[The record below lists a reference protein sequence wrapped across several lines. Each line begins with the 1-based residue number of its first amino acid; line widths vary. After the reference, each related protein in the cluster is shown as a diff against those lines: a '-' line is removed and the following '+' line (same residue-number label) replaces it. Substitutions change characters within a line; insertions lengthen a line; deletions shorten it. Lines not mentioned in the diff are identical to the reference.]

1 MKFPSALMA
10 VLFAALTA
18 GQSAAREGDAG
29 LGWTAYRNER
39 YGFSLQY
46 PADIFSVER
55 TSEAGDGAVF
65 ATADGQ
71 AKLLVGALPNEARQ
85 SAASYQEYVQRNSY
99 SGFAIDYR
107 PLGTNWFVLS
117 GDGNG
122 QTVYEKVMFSCEGR
136 LINSFALIYPT
147 ADKRRF
153 DAIVEGIQATFRP
166 GPNCEGLP
174 GRSTGRREARLPR
187 GPRSAFAD
195 RIARQRGHDVIVV
208 LRRTTPPYDRRVVR
222 GYVSR

>member
-1 MKFPSALMA
+1 MKFPSVLLAVLLSALM
-10 VLFAALTA
+10 A
-18 GQSAAREGDAG
+18 GQSAAREGNET

-46 PADIFSVER
+46 PADIFAVER

-65 ATADGQ
+65 ATTDGQ
-71 AKLLVGALPNEARQ
+71 AKLLVGALPNKARQ
-85 SAASYQEYVQRNSY
+85 SVASYQDYVQRNSY
-99 SGFAIDYR
+99 AGFAIDYR
-107 PLGTNWFVLS
+107 PLGSNWFVLS

-122 QTVYEKVMFSCEGR
+122 QTVYEKVMFSCDER

-174 GRSTGRREARLPR
+174 GRSASRREAQLPR

-208 LRRTTPPYDRRVVR
+208 LRRTTPPYDRRMVR

>member
-1 MKFPSALMA
+1 MKFPSIVMAALF
-10 VLFAALTA
+10 VVLTA
-18 GQSAAREGDAG
+18 GQSASREGND
-29 LGWTAYRNER
+29 GWTSYRNER

-46 PADIFSVER
+46 PADIFATER
-55 TSEAGDGAVF
+55 ASEAGDGAVF

-71 AKLLVGALPNEARQ
+71 AKLLVGALPNEDRQ
-85 SAASYQEYVQRNSY
+85 SVASYQDYVQRNSY
-99 SGFAIDYR
+99 AGFAIDYR
-107 PLGTNWFVLS
+107 PRGSNWFVLS
-117 GDGNG
+117 GDSNG
-122 QTVYEKVMFSCEGR
+122 QTFYEKVMLSCDGR

-153 DAIVEGIQATFRP
+153 DAVIEGIQATFLP

-174 GRSTGRREARLPR
+174 GRPASRREAQLPR

-195 RIARQRGHDVIVV
+195 RIARQRGHHVIVV
-208 LRRTTPPYDRRVVR
+208 LRRTTPPYDRRTVR

>member
-1 MKFPSALMA
+1 MKLTNVLMA
-10 VLFAALTA
+10 AVFVALSA
-18 GQSAAREGDAG
+18 GHSSAREGNDG

-46 PADIFSVER
+46 PADIFAIER

-65 ATADGQ
+65 VTADGQ
-71 AKLLVGALPNEARQ
+71 ARLLVGALPNEERR
-85 SAASYQEYVQRNSY
+85 SVASYQEFVRRNSY
-99 SGFAIDYR
+99 PGFAVDYR

-122 QTVYEKVMFSCEGR
+122 QTFYEEVMFSCDGR

-166 GPNCEGLP
+166 ARRCESLP
-174 GRSTGRREARLPR
+174 GRASSRREARLPR
-187 GPRSAFAD
+187 GARSAFAD

-208 LRRTTPPYDRRVVR
+208 LRRTTPPYDRRTVR

>member
-1 MKFPSALMA
+1 MNLARILIA
-10 VLFAALTA
+10 VVFAALAA
-18 GQSAAREGDAG
+18 GQSAAREGTEG

-39 YGFSLQY
+39 YGFGLQY
-46 PADIFSVER
+46 PAAVFANER
-55 TSEAGDGAVF
+55 ASEAGDGAVF

-71 AKLLVGALPNEARQ
+71 AKLLIGALPNEARQ
-85 SAASYQEYVQRNSY
+85 SVASYQDYVQRHSY
-99 SGFAIDYR
+99 ASFAIDYR
-107 PLGTNWFVLS
+107 PLGSNWFVLS

-122 QTVYEKVMFSCEGR
+122 QTFYEKVMFSCDGR

-166 GPNCEGLP
+166 GRNCEGLP
-174 GRSTGRREARLPR
+174 GRPTSRREARLPR
-187 GPRSAFAD
+187 GPRSALAD

-208 LRRTTPPYDRRVVR
+208 LRRSSPPYDRRVVR
-222 GYVSR
+222 GYVAR

>member
-1 MKFPSALMA
+1 MKSIVVLLA

-29 LGWTAYRNER
+29 LGWTAYRNDR

-46 PADIFSVER
+46 PAGIFSIER
-55 TSEAGDGAVF
+55 TSEAGDGTVF
-65 ATADGQ
+65 ATTDGQ

-85 SAASYQEYVQRNSY
+85 SVARYQDYVQRNSY
-99 SGFAIDYR
+99 AGFAIDYR
-107 PLGTNWFVLS
+107 PIGSNWFVLS

-122 QTVYEKVMFSCEGR
+122 QTVYEKVMFSCDGR

-153 DAIVEGIQATFRP
+153 DAVVEGIQATFRP
-166 GPNCEGLP
+166 GSNCEALP
-174 GRSTGRREARLPR
+174 ARPASRREAQLPR

>member
-1 MKFPSALMA
+1 MKFPSALLA
-10 VLFAALTA
+10 VLFAALTT
-18 GQSAAREGDAG
+18 GQSYARQGNDG
-29 LGWTAYRNER
+29 LSWTTYRNER
-39 YGFSLQY
+39 YGFNLQY
-46 PADIFSVER
+46 PADIFAIER
-55 TSEAGDGAVF
+55 SSEAGDGAVF

-71 AKLLVGALPNEARQ
+71 AKLLVGALANEPRQ
-85 SAASYQEYVQRNSY
+85 SVTTYQDYVQRNSY
-99 SGFAIDYR
+99 AGFAIDYR

-122 QTVYEKVMFSCEGR
+122 QTVYEKVMFSCDGR

-166 GPNCEGLP
+166 ARNCEGLP
-174 GRSTGRREARLPR
+174 GRPASRREAQLPR

>member
-10 VLFAALTA
+10 VLLLALTA
-18 GQSAAREGDAG
+18 GQSAAREGDG
-29 LGWTAYRNER
+29 PLGWTAYRNER

-71 AKLLVGALPNEARQ
+71 AKLLVGALPNESRQ
-85 SAASYQEYVQRNSY
+85 SVASYQDYVQRNSY
-99 SGFAIDYR
+99 AGFAIDYR

-122 QTVYEKVMFSCEGR
+122 QTFYEKVMFSCDGR

-166 GPNCEGLP
+166 ARNCEGLP
-174 GRSTGRREARLPR
+174 GRPASRREAQLPR
-187 GPRSAFAD
+187 APRSAFAD

-208 LRRTTPPYDRRVVR
+208 LRRTTPPYDRRMVR

>member
-1 MKFPSALMA
+1 MKFPSALLA
-10 VLFAALTA
+10 VLLAALTT
-18 GQSAAREGDAG
+18 GQSDAREGDAG
-29 LGWTAYRNER
+29 LSWTAYRNER

-46 PADIFSVER
+46 PADVFAVER
-55 TSEAGDGAVF
+55 SSEARDGAVF
-65 ATADGQ
+65 ATADGH
-71 AKLLVGALPNEARQ
+71 AKLLVGALANEARQ
-85 SAASYQEYVQRNSY
+85 SVASYQDYVRRNSY
-99 SGFAIDYR
+99 AGFAIDYR

-122 QTVYEKVMFSCEGR
+122 QTVYEKVMFTCDGR

-174 GRSTGRREARLPR
+174 GRPANRREVQLPR

>member
-1 MKFPSALMA
+1 MKFPSALLA
-10 VLFAALTA
+10 ALFAALMT
-18 GQSAAREGDAG
+18 GQSYARQGNDG
-29 LGWTAYRNER
+29 LSWTTYRNER
-39 YGFSLQY
+39 YGFNLQY
-46 PADIFSVER
+46 PADVFAVEKR
-55 TSEAGDGAVF
+55 SEAGDGAVF
-65 ATADGQ
+65 ASADGQ
-71 AKLLVGALPNEARQ
+71 AKLLAGALANEPRQ
-85 SAASYQEYVQRNSY
+85 SVTTYQDYVQRNSY
-99 SGFAIDYR
+99 AGFAIDYR

-147 ADKRRF
+147 AAKRRF

-166 GPNCEGLP
+166 GRICDGLP
-174 GRSTGRREARLPR
+174 GRPASRREAQFPR

-195 RIARQRGHDVIVV
+195 RIARQRGQDVIVV

>member
-1 MKFPSALMA
+1 MRFIHVLLTS
-10 VLFAALTA
+10 LFASLAV
-18 GQSAAREGDAG
+18 GQAVAREGSAA
-29 LGWTAYRNER
+29 WTSYRNER

-46 PADIFSVER
+46 PSDAFAPER
-55 TSEAGDGAVF
+55 TSEAGDGTVF
-65 ATADGQ
+65 SSADGQ
-71 AKLLVGALPNEARQ
+71 AKLLVGALPNEDGV
-85 SAASYQEYVQRNSY
+85 SVASYQDYVQRHSY
-99 SGFAIDYR
+99 AGFAVDYR
-107 PLGTNWFVLS
+107 PLGSTWFVLS
-117 GDGNG
+117 GDGSG
-122 QTVYEKVMFSCEGR
+122 KTFYEKVMFSCDGR

-166 GPNCEGLP
+166 GRSCEGLP
-174 GRSTGRREARLPR
+174 GRPARHREVQLPR

-195 RIARQRGHDVIVV
+195 RIARQRGYDVIVV